1 MKQKFY
7 NCFSKPIL
15 RSLSLGLCSLMFV
28 MSLQAQS
35 AGDYRSAATGNWS
48 AGATWQVRD
57 GGGNWSGA
65 SSAPTASNNV
75 YIQNGHT
82 VTADVEGS
90 CMDLHINTVGVLAIT
105 GATNV
110 NVNGKIRCFTGAAEA
125 SGADGVYV
133 GTSSTAT
140 ASSMIT
146 TPLTGVLKFVGGT
159 RNITNTGEWNSSG
172 TSNAAEFALTPGA
185 TGTLVVGVKFKP
197 LTFSSG
203 IVSSAAFISI
213 STGDA
218 TIKNGARLIS
228 SRSGLTSEV
237 FGNSSTAPAG
247 TVTIES
253 GGVLELSGSTPTIS
267 ANSFVNNGTVVYS
280 RVGTQT
286 WLQLGTTT
294 APGTAVFNSYN
305 TVVLTGT
312 SNKTLS
318 TATTVST
325 LLQFTGT
332 AAVVP
337 TATFTLIMAN
347 GSTIEKGST
356 TNPTT
361 IISTGNSAFLNLGT
375 DPSHLINLLISASN
389 TSSGELAALPIMG
402 KIGTLT
408 INSGVTYSVSGS
420 RTVQNVVNN
429 GVLGLS
435 PGSSMTLT
443 ITNNYSGSGTITSNL
458 STTNVSSNGI
468 PEYFS
473 GGISIGGTASTTLS
487 FTSGTSQELRNLT
500 LSGPTSLGSP
510 LTINNTLTLTNA
522 TLTTNGNALTFGNV
536 SKLTGTGTVNG
547 NVTFPTGAA
556 GTSGTSFSAGN
567 GGVGTLNINGTL
579 TSAADFIVEI
589 GGATAGT
596 QHDQVLVSG
605 AISLSGDSL
614 RVLLLNAY
622 DPPVDAT
629 FVILDGASLSG
640 TFTVTDLPALTG
652 GKTWSVL
659 YDNVAGT
666 VTLKVN
672 GTIPVELSQFTV
684 KRNQTATLL
693 SWRTES
699 ERDNAVFHIEQSTN
713 GTDYQTIGQVKGH
726 GTTSAANVYDF
737 THSTPSVGVNYY
749 RLKQEDFN
757 GKTSY
762 SPVRSVSFGKTGLVI
777 KTTLVQETLDIVT
790 SDETSVPL
798 SIFNISGQQV
808 LNLKAQGA
816 QSINVSALPAGLY
829 IVQTQTGEVARFVK
843 H

>member
-1 MKQKFY
+1 MKRKFY
-7 NCFSKPIL
+7 NYFSTSIL
-15 RSLSLGLCSLMFV
+15 RALSLGLCSLMFAV
-28 MSLQAQS
+28 TLQAQP

-57 GGGNWSGA
+57 GGGSWSSA
-65 SSAPTASNNV
+65 SSAPTATNNV

-90 CMDLHINTVGVLAIT
+90 CSDLHINTLGVLAIT

-125 SGADGVYV
+125 SGSDGVYI

-146 TPLTGVLKFVGGT
+146 TPSTGVLKFVGGT

-172 TSNAAEFALTPGA
+172 TSNAAEFALTSGA

-218 TIKNGARLIS
+218 IIKNGARLIS

-237 FGNSSTAPAG
+237 FGNSSSAAAG

-253 GGVLELSGSTPTIS
+253 GGVLELTGSTPTIS

-280 RVGTQT
+280 RAGTQT

-294 APGTAVFNSYN
+294 APGTAVFNTYN
-305 TVVLTGT
+305 TVILTGT

-318 TATTVST
+318 TPSTIST

-337 TATFTLIMAN
+337 TATNTLTMAN

-389 TSSGELAALPIMG
+389 TNSGELASAPVMG

-408 INSGVTYSVSGS
+408 VNSGVTYGISGS
-420 RTVQNVVNN
+420 RTVTNVVNN
-429 GVLGLS
+429 GIVTLN

-443 ITNNYSGSGTITSNL
+443 INNSYSGSGTVTSNL
-458 STTNVSSNGI
+458 STGNAVNGI
-468 PEYFS
+468 PEYYS
-473 GGISIGGTASTTLS
+473 GGITIGSTAATTLNM
-487 FTSGTSQELRNLT
+487 TSGSSQELRNLT
-500 LSGPTSLGSP
+500 ITGPTTLASP
-510 LTINNTLTLTNA
+510 LKINNALTLTA
-522 TLTTNGNALTFGNV
+522 TTLTTNGNALTFTNTGRLIGAGTINGD
-536 SKLTGTGTVNG
+536 LTLPTGVAGTV
-547 NVTFPTGAA
+547 
-556 GTSGTSFSAGN
+556 GTSISPGNAGA
-567 GGVGTLNINGTL
+567 GTLNINGTL
-579 TSAADFIVEI
+579 SSAADFVVGI
-589 GGATAGT
+589 GGTNAGT
-596 QHDQVLVSG
+596 DYDQLLVSG
-605 AISLSGDSL
+605 AVSLSGDSL
-614 RVLLLNAY
+614 RVTLLNAF
-622 DPPVDAT
+622 DPPADAT
-629 FVILDGASLSG
+629 FVILDGASLTG
-640 TFTVTDLPALTG
+640 TFTVTDLPTLLN

-659 YDNVAGT
+659 YDNAAGT

-672 GTIPVELSQFTV
+672 GIIPIELSQFNA

-693 SWRTES
+693 FWRTES
-699 ERDNAVFHIEQSTN
+699 ERDNALFHIEQSTN
-713 GTDYQTIGQVKGH
+713 GTDFQTIGQVKGN
-726 GTTSAANVYDF
+726 GTTSAVHIYDF

-762 SPVRSVSFGKTGLVI
+762 SSVRSVLFGKNGLVV

-790 SDETSVPL
+790 ADETSVPL
-798 SIFNISGQQV
+798 SIFNVSGQQV

-816 QSINVSALPAGLY
+816 QSINISTLPAGTY

-843 H
+843 Q